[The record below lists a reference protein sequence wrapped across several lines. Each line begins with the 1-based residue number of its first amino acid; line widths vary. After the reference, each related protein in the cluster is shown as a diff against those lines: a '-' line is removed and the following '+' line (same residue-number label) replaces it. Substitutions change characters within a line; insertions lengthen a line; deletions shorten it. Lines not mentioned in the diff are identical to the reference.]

1 MSAAVRPT
9 IRPADVE
16 SWGVPRKPAE
26 ALAARIEAASQRRPG
41 TLDAREQE
49 RFWLELRAVLLAN
62 PETRWRFA
70 AHFACTGSRTRAADQ
85 VTVPGQP
92 GCRRK
97 RARDRRTSGS

>member
-1 MSAAVRPT
+1 MRPT

-41 TLDAREQE
+41 TLDPREQE

-70 AHFACTGSRTRAADQ
+70 AHFALYRLAYEGPPSRDGSRPAW
-85 VTVPGQP
+85 VPSQAG
-92 GCRRK
+92 
-97 RARDRRTSGS
+97 ARVPETW